1 MVFAKACVY
10 FCLHHALIVASI
22 PLRAALD
29 RKAIARCVG
38 NCFSGCHSNTYKIYH
53 DADISAIGLELSSID
68 YK

>member
-1 MVFAKACVY
+1 M
-10 FCLHHALIVASI
+10 HANVSSVHC
-22 PLRAALD
+22 PRAAHYCD
-29 RKAIARCVG
+29 RKAIARCIG